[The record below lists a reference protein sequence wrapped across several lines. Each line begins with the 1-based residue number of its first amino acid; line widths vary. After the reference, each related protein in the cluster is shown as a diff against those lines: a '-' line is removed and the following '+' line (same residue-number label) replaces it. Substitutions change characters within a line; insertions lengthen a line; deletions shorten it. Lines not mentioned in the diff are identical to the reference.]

1 MGLELIGLDQKGPP
15 AKADRQLVARFE
27 PKHLA
32 QLLRIHQI
40 GGAQHRHRI
49 GGFEVLQP
57 PLQLHG
63 VAHHKGLGRKRLRVC
78 GLVHTGWWGGRRERP
93 WWHDPPKWS
102 QTRRDQLRALATWSG
117 AIAGLLL
124 ILVGGLIQAA
134 APLPAANGA
143 WSLATLPITLQV
155 PALLL
160 TALVCGPRSAMLAA
174 VAYLSLGLFQ
184 LPVFHG
190 GGGAAYLLDPGF
202 GYLAGFIPAAWLT
215 GKLARQP
222 GMDDLLS
229 LLGAAVVGLG
239 VLQLCGIANLLLGA
253 LAGRWGPN
261 LGVLLISYSVAPLL
275 PQLLLCCGV
284 AVVALLLRR
293 LLLVEP

>member
-1 MGLELIGLDQKGPP
+1 M
-15 AKADRQLVARFE
+15 
-27 PKHLA
+27 
-32 QLLRIHQI
+32 
-40 GGAQHRHRI
+40 
-49 GGFEVLQP
+49 
-57 PLQLHG
+57 
-63 VAHHKGLGRKRLRVC
+63 
-78 GLVHTGWWGGRRERP
+78 
-93 WWHDPPKWS
+93 
-102 QTRRDQLRALATWSG
+102 RALATWSG

-134 APLPAANGA
+134 APLPAAGGSWN
-143 WSLATLPITLQV
+143 LAILPITLQV
-155 PALLL
+155 PALLV
-160 TALVCGPRSAMLAA
+160 TGLVCGPRSGMLAA

-202 GYLAGFIPAAWLT
+202 GYLAGFVPAAWLT

-222 GMDDLLS
+222 GMEDLLS
-229 LLGAAVVGLG
+229 LFGAAVVGLG
-239 VLQLCGIANLLLGA
+239 MLQICGIANLLLGS

-261 LGVLLISYSVAPLL
+261 LGVLLVSYSLAPLL
-275 PQLLLCCGV
+275 PQLLLCCAV